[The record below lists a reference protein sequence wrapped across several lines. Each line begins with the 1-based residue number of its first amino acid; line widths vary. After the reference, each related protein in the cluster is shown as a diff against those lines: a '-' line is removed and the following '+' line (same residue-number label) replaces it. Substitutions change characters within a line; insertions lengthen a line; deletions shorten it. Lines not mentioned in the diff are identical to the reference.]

1 MLLHAPGLPTHSGFA
16 PAAPEPPAL
25 TVAHGRCTGR
35 GLAAHPIPSQ
45 SYQGS
50 SRSGRNALHVPMCGL
65 RAEILCTSV
74 CQGEEGYH
82 VSGQ

>member
-1 MLLHAPGLPTHSGFA
+1 MLLHAPGLPTRSGFA

-35 GLAAHPIPSQ
+35 GLAAHPNPSQ

-50 SRSGRNALHVPMCGL
+50 EQEWEKCSACANV
-65 RAEILCTSV
+65 RAES
-74 CQGEEGYH
+74 
-82 VSGQ
+82 